1 MSDAANSPTLFTR
14 VASPDAPC
22 VPAFME
28 IFEASF
34 PFEERR
40 ERRDWIGAF
49 RDPRCVARLYGDE
62 DSARAILVFWNFGHC
77 RYVEYFATAP
87 SERGNGLGGA
97 ILDAFVDEA
106 PDSPVVLEIEPPED
120 GLTLRRLRFYERHG
134 FTRDSE
140 EHLHPPY
147 HAGFPRQRLVPLVH
161 GNAPLSPPARE
172 RFIRDLE
179 IVAMAYAP

>member
-1 MSDAANSPTLFTR
+1 MPDAANPPPLFTR

-40 ERRDWIGAF
+40 ERRDWAGAF

-62 DSARAILVFWNFGHC
+62 NSARAILVFWNFGHC

-87 SERGNGLGGA
+87 GERGNGLGGA
-97 ILDAFVDEA
+97 ILDAFVGET

-120 GLTLRRLRFYERHG
+120 ELTLRRLRFYERHG
-134 FTRDSE
+134 FTRDSA

-161 GNAPLSPPARE
+161 GNAPLPPSARE

-179 IVAMAYAP
+179 TVAMAYAP